1 MKRTILAFLILV
13 IAAGTVFAGDITM
26 SGSTTVFPIAQLAAE
41 RFMENN
47 EDINISVRG
56 GGSGVGITDIMLGRV
71 DIGNASR
78 SIKTKELKQAKENGI
93 NIVETVVANDGIAI
107 VINPSNGINELTLE
121 QAKKIFTGEISNWK
135 QLGGKSMP
143 IVAISRDV
151 SSGTFEV
158 FKELVLR
165 GGKVREDALLLASN
179 NAVASN
185 VAETPGA
192 IGYIGFGFLSDKIKA
207 LKIDNVEPSEKTVND
222 GTYKIARKLYMYT
235 NGSPK
240 GEVKSFIDFILSE
253 DGQEIVKETG
263 YIPLK

>member
-1 MKRTILAFLILV
+1 
-13 IAAGTVFAGDITM
+13 
-26 SGSTTVFPIAQLAAE
+26 
-41 RFMENN
+41 
-47 EDINISVRG
+47 
-56 GGSGVGITDIMLGRV
+56 
-71 DIGNASR
+71 
-78 SIKTKELKQAKENGI
+78 
-93 NIVETVVANDGIAI
+93 VVNL
-107 VINPSNGINELTLE
+107 SNGISELTLE
-121 QAKKIFTGEISNWK
+121 QVKMIFTGELNNWK

-158 FKELVLR
+158 FKELVLK

-192 IGYIGFGFLSDKIKA
+192 IGYVGFGFLSDKVKA
-207 LKIDNVEPSEKTVND
+207 LNIDKVVPSEKTVND

-235 NGSPK
+235 NGAPK
-240 GEVKSFIDFILSE
+240 GEVKSFIDYILSDE
-253 DGQEIVKETG
+253 GQAIVKETG